1 MATAFSALAA
11 VALLTFGYAPGA
23 AYGQQAADDNCAMM
37 VGWKTAVG
45 AVAGGAV
52 GAGIGSAFGH
62 GTGGL
67 FGGLFGGAVGGAIGN
82 ALDRA
87 DCDAAHAAWQRSLDN
102 SPPGQSTTWTNP
114 DTGHSGTFT
123 QVSSQ
128 RDTSGRTCRTYR
140 SEVNVEK
147 GQQAQSGQPAKPA
160 QPAQPSQPAQS
171 GQWVQPG
178 QKQPAQTAQQQ
189 PAQQEQK
196 GNTSTACRNSN
207 GEWEVVNS
215 GSSPKT

>member
-1 MATAFSALAA
+1 MKRMAAAFSALAS

-23 AYGQQAADDNCAMM
+23 AFGQQAADDNCAMM

-52 GAGIGSAFGH
+52 GAGVGSAFGH

-67 FGGLFGGAVGGAIGN
+67 FGGLFGGAVGAAIGN

-87 DCDAAHAAWQRSLDN
+87 DCDSARAAWQRSLDN
-102 SPPGQSTTWTNP
+102 SRPGQSTTWTNP

-128 RDTSGRTCRTYR
+128 KDPSGRTCRTYR

-147 GQQAQSGQPAKPA
+147 GQQAQSG

-189 PAQQEQK
+189 PAQPEQK
-196 GNTSTACRNSN
+196 GNTSTACRNAN

-215 GSSPKT
+215 GSAPRT